1 MNMEQVAENEIEVQ
15 TESETP
21 EVEVQVVDDTPE
33 EDKGR
38 PRRPEGKEPEIPSDD
53 EIAQYSEGVQKR
65 IKKLRYEFHE
75 ERRAKEEA
83 SRQLNE
89 ATSLAKRL
97 LEEKKRMEEALRK
110 GEEILIENAKSKVE
124 SELELARKKF
134 KEAYDS
140 GDAEAIAASQE
151 KIAELSVH
159 KVSAANY
166 RPVYRS
172 EDEERQYQQQ
182 QPAYE
187 PVVRPPSDPK
197 AVDWAKKN
205 TWFGR
210 DQLMT
215 DYAKHIHDR
224 IVVFDRIDPRT
235 DHYWQ
240 TLDGE
245 MRKRFPEMFD
255 DPVEDS
261 RSERQGRQT
270 TSNVVVPATR
280 STAAK
285 PRTQIKLTAT
295 EVALAKRLGLTVE
308 QYAAEKMRSTN
319 G

>member
-1 MNMEQVAENEIEVQ
+1 MDTENNDVVIGKDESPSTEVEIEI
-15 TESETP
+15 
-21 EVEVQVVDDTPE
+21 VDDTPE

-38 PRRPEGKEPEIPSDD
+38 PRRPEGKEPEIPNDD

-83 SRQLNE
+83 ARQLDE
-89 ATSLAKRL
+89 ATNLARRL
-97 LEEKKRMEEALRK
+97 MEEKKRMEQALRK
-110 GEEILIENAKSKVE
+110 GEEILVENAKSRVE
-124 SELELARKKF
+124 SDLELARKKF
-134 KEAYDS
+134 KEAYDA
-140 GDAEAIAASQE
+140 GDADALATAQE
-151 KIAELSVH
+151 RIAELSVQ
-159 KVSAANY
+159 KVSAVNY
-166 RPVYRS
+166 RPVYT
-172 EDEERQYQQQ
+172 EQEQQAE
-182 QPAYE
+182 QPAYQ
-187 PVVRPPSDPK
+187 PVVSPPTDPK

-210 DQLMT
+210 DRLMT

-235 DHYWQ
+235 DDYWQ

-255 DPVEDS
+255 DPDEDS
-261 RSERQGRQT
+261 RSERQVRQP
-270 TSNVVVPATR
+270 TSNIVAPASR

-285 PRTQIKLTAT
+285 PRKQVKLTAT

-308 QYAAEKMRSTN
+308 QYAAEKMRSSN

>member
-1 MNMEQVAENEIEVQ
+1 MELENENEVVLDK
-15 TESETP
+15 SDSSN
-21 EVEVQVVDDTPE
+21 EVEIEIVDDTPE
-33 EDKGR
+33 QDKGR
-38 PRRPEGKEPEIPSDD
+38 PRRPEGKEPEIPEDD

-83 SRQLNE
+83 ARQLNE
-89 ATSLAKRL
+89 ATAFAKRL
-97 LEEKKRMEEALRK
+97 MDEKKRMEEALRK
-110 GEEILIENAKSKVE
+110 GEEILVENAKSKVE
-124 SELELARKKF
+124 SDLELARKKF
-134 KEAYDS
+134 KDAYDA
-140 GDAEAIAASQE
+140 GDADGIAAAQE
-151 KIAELSVH
+151 RIAELSVQ
-159 KVSAANY
+159 KVSAVNY
-166 RPVYRS
+166 RPVYGQ
-172 EDEERQYQQQ
+172 ERAEQPVQQQ
-182 QPAYE
+182 QPYE
-187 PVVRPPSDPK
+187 QVTPRPVDPK

-224 IVVFDRIDPRT
+224 IVVFGRIDPRT
-235 DHYWQ
+235 EEYWQ

-261 RSERQGRQT
+261 RSERQVRQQ
-270 TSNVVVPATR
+270 TSNVVTPASR

-285 PRTQIKLTAT
+285 PRKQVKLTAT

-308 QYAAEKMRSTN
+308 QYAAEKMK
-319 G
+319 GQI

>member
-1 MNMEQVAENEIEVQ
+1 MDTEPNDFVIGKDDKPSNEVEIEI
-15 TESETP
+15 
-21 EVEVQVVDDTPE
+21 VDDTPE

-38 PRRPEGKEPEIPSDD
+38 PRRPEGKEPEIPNDD

-83 SRQLNE
+83 ARQLEE

-97 LEEKKRMEEALRK
+97 MEEKKRMESALRK
-110 GEEILIENAKSKVE
+110 GEEILVENAKSKVE
-124 SELELARKKF
+124 SDLELARKKF
-134 KEAYDS
+134 KEAYDA
-140 GDAEAIAASQE
+140 GDADALAAAQE
-151 KIAELSVH
+151 RIAELSVQ
-159 KVSAANY
+159 KVSAVNY
-166 RPVYRS
+166 RPVYT
-172 EDEERQYQQQ
+172 EPEQPVQQ
-182 QPAYE
+182 QPAYQ
-187 PVVRPPSDPK
+187 PVVSPPTDPK

-205 TWFGR
+205 NWFGR
-210 DQLMT
+210 DRLMT

-235 DHYWQ
+235 DEYWQ

-255 DPVEDS
+255 DPGEDS
-261 RSERQGRQT
+261 RSERPVRQQ
-270 TSNVVVPATR
+270 TSNVVAPASR

-285 PRTQIKLTAT
+285 PRTQVKLTAT

-308 QYAAEKMRSTN
+308 QYAAEKMRSSN

>member
-1 MNMEQVAENEIEVQ
+1 MDTENNDVVIGKDEAPSNEVEIEI
-15 TESETP
+15 
-21 EVEVQVVDDTPE
+21 VDDTPE

-38 PRRPEGKEPEIPSDD
+38 PRRPEGKEPEIPNDD

-83 SRQLNE
+83 ARQLDE
-89 ATSLAKRL
+89 ATNLAKRL
-97 LEEKKRMEEALRK
+97 MEEKKRMEQALRK
-110 GEEILIENAKSKVE
+110 GEEILVENAKSRVE
-124 SELELARKKF
+124 SDLELARKKF
-134 KEAYDS
+134 KEAYDA
-140 GDAEAIAASQE
+140 GDADALASAQE
-151 KIAELSVH
+151 RIAELSVQ
-159 KVSAANY
+159 KVSAVNY
-166 RPVYRS
+166 RPVYT
-172 EDEERQYQQQ
+172 EPEQQVE
-182 QPAYE
+182 QPAYQ
-187 PVVRPPSDPK
+187 PVVSPPTDPR

-210 DQLMT
+210 DRLMT

-235 DHYWQ
+235 DDYWQ

-255 DPVEDS
+255 DPDEDS
-261 RSERQGRQT
+261 RSERPVRQQ
-270 TSNVVVPATR
+270 TSNIVAPASR

-285 PRTQIKLTAT
+285 PRKQVKLTAT
-295 EVALAKRLGLTVE
+295 EVALARRLGLTVE
-308 QYAAEKMRSTN
+308 QYAAEKMRSSN

>member
-1 MNMEQVAENEIEVQ
+1 MELENEKEVVLDK
-15 TESETP
+15 SDSSN
-21 EVEVQVVDDTPE
+21 EVEIEIVDDTPE

-38 PRRPEGKEPEIPSDD
+38 PRRPEGKEPEIPEDD

-83 SRQLNE
+83 ARQLNE
-89 ATSLAKRL
+89 ATAFAKRL
-97 LEEKKRMEEALRK
+97 MDEKKRMEEALRK
-110 GEEILIENAKSKVE
+110 GEEILVENAKGKVE
-124 SELELARKKF
+124 SDLELARKKF
-134 KEAYDS
+134 KDAYDA
-140 GDAEAIAASQE
+140 GDADGIAAAQE
-151 KIAELSVH
+151 RIAELSVQ

-166 RPVYRS
+166 RPVYK
-172 EDEERQYQQQ
+172 EEVETQRI
-182 QPAYE
+182 QPGYD
-187 PVVRPPSDPK
+187 PVVRPPTDPR

-224 IVVFDRIDPRT
+224 IVVFDRIDPRSE
-235 DHYWQ
+235 DYWQ

-261 RSERQGRQT
+261 RSERQVRQQ
-270 TSNVVVPATR
+270 TSNVVAPASR

-285 PRTQIKLTAT
+285 PRKQVKLTAT
-295 EVALAKRLGLTVE
+295 EVALARRLGLTVE
-308 QYAAEKMRSTN
+308 QYAAEKMK
-319 G
+319 GQM